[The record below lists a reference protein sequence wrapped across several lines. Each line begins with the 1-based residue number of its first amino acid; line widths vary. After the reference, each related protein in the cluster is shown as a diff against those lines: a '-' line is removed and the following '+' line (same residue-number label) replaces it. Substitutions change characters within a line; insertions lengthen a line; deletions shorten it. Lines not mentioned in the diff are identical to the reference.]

1 MKKRSLFCITGL
13 SILLLA
19 GCGQQTAQAQYIG
32 AEQAGQLALAAAGI
46 TAEEISTLT
55 ADLNTRN
62 GLDYYQVTFTREG
75 QDYEYDVDA
84 LTGVI
89 IDAETSSEDQ
99 EEAAKADAS
108 EAQLQQVREEQE
120 ALEKLK
126 EQARQEA
133 EALKEQEALEKLNE
147 QARQE
152 AEALEEL
159 KEQVRQE
166 AEILK
171 KEQQN
176 LAKQQEAALAGK
188 QQAAGSE
195 KNLSS
200 SQGQLLTK
208 EKAQETALSH
218 AGLAADQITLLK
230 NQLEWENGKQVY
242 EVEFYTRDYLEY
254 DYDIDAFTGEI
265 ISFDYD
271 AENALPSD
279 SSSGTQP
286 LTKEQAQALAL
297 EQVPGASAEHIRE
310 CETDNDGGRLEY
322 EGKIIYNGM
331 EYEFEIDA
339 YSGAIRNWDAE
350 PVD

>member
-89 IDAETSSEDQ
+89 IDTETSSEDQ

-108 EAQLQQVREEQE
+108 EAQLQQVREE
-120 ALEKLK
+120 
-126 EQARQEA
+126 
-133 EALKEQEALEKLNE
+133 
-147 QARQE
+147 
-152 AEALEEL
+152 
-159 KEQVRQE
+159 
-166 AEILK
+166 
-171 KEQQN
+171 
-176 LAKQQEAALAGK
+176 QEAALAGK

-242 EVEFYTRDYLEY
+242 EVEFYTKDYLEY

>member
-89 IDAETSSEDQ
+89 IDTETSSEDQ
-99 EEAAKADAS
+99 EEAAKADAK
-108 EAQLQQVREEQE
+108 EAQLQQVREE
-120 ALEKLK
+120 
-126 EQARQEA
+126 
-133 EALKEQEALEKLNE
+133 
-147 QARQE
+147 
-152 AEALEEL
+152 
-159 KEQVRQE
+159 
-166 AEILK
+166 
-171 KEQQN
+171 
-176 LAKQQEAALAGK
+176 QEAALAGK

-195 KNLSS
+195 KKLSS

-242 EVEFYTRDYLEY
+242 EVEFYTRNYLEY